1 MDSSR
6 AGKSLLTKTVQTNAA
21 FDEERTHFDTK
32 VYIKYHVESTSGYPI
47 HERSAKSTNS
57 LRKH

>member
-6 AGKSLLTKTVQTNAA
+6 VRKPLLTKTVQTNAA
-21 FDEERTHFDTK
+21 FDEERAHFDTK
-32 VYIKYHVESTSGYPI
+32 VCIKYHVESTSGYPI
-47 HERSAKSTNS
+47 HERMAKSTIS